1 MHPELREQFAMVNC
15 LRITKWQIV
24 HKISQKVNCLQNFF
38 IILIGQQIEYLSI
51 VYILNCFYIVSDAHA
66 FEGFRL

>member
-24 HKISQKVNCLQNFF
+24 DTIFQKVNCLRNLFF
-38 IILIGQQIEYLSI
+38 NLNERRIHVKYDCDLLSF
-51 VYILNCFYIVSDAHA
+51 VGKMNK
-66 FEGFRL
+66 